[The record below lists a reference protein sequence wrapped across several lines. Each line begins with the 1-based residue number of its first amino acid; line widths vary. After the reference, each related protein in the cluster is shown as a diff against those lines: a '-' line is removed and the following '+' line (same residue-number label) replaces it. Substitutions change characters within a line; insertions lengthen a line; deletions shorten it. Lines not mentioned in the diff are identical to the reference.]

1 MKIFNTSYANKILKV
16 IAVCVLMSVAPIVAP
31 TAVMADMT
39 AKEQKEAQKKLR
51 KEVKSTLAQLYKL
64 HPSSKAAIN
73 KAYGYAVFDN
83 FGTNL
88 GVLSTASGKGI
99 AYDNTSKKEL
109 FMRMYSGGVG
119 IGLGVKD
126 YRLVFVFQT
135 KKAFDSFVTSG
146 WEGSAQADAAAKA
159 GKDGGAVSG
168 ATAVSD
174 GVWVYQYTKNG
185 LAAQATL
192 QGTKYWKYDDLNN
205 PPTKK

>member
-1 MKIFNTSYANKILKV
+1 MRIFNTSYANKILKV
-16 IAVCVLMSVAPIVAP
+16 IAVCVLMSVAPIIAP

-99 AYDNTSKKEL
+99 AFDNTSKKEL

-205 PPTKK
+205 PPAKK

>member
-1 MKIFNTSYANKILKV
+1 MRIFNPCRINIIQKV
-16 IAVCVLMSVAPIVAP
+16 IALCVLMSVSLIIASTP
-31 TAVMADMT
+31 VMADMT
-39 AKEQKEAQKKLR
+39 AKEQSEAQKKLR

-73 KAYGYAVFDN
+73 KAYGYAAFDN

-88 GVLSTASGKGI
+88 GVVSTASGKGI
-99 AYDNTSKKEL
+99 AYENTSKKET

-126 YRLVFVFQT
+126 YRLVFVFET
-135 KKAFDSFVTSG
+135 KEAFDSFVTSG

-159 GKDGGAVSG
+159 GKEGGAVSG
-168 ATAVSD
+168 ASAVSP
-174 GVWVYQYTKNG
+174 GVFVYQYTKNG

>member
-1 MKIFNTSYANKILKV
+1 MRIFNTCRINIIQKV
-16 IAVCVLMSVAPIVAP
+16 IALCVLMSVSLIIGSTP
-31 TAVMADMT
+31 VMADMT
-39 AKEQKEAQKKLR
+39 AKEQSEAQKKLR
-51 KEVKSTLAQLYKL
+51 NEVKSILAHLYKL

-73 KAYGYAVFDN
+73 KAYGYAAFDN

-88 GVLSTASGKGI
+88 GVVSTASGKGI
-99 AYDNTSKKEL
+99 AYENKSKKET

-126 YRLVFVFQT
+126 YRLVFVFET

-159 GKDGGAVSG
+159 GKEGGAVSG
-168 ATAVSD
+168 ATAVSP

-205 PPTKK
+205 PPTKN